1 MTTEEA
7 LEFLFDPAR
16 DRYRGVYPVKRRGW
30 RAMSTSE
37 GKWSQV
43 GTTRK
48 TQREAALDLIKHL
61 EGVYGERWTEV
72 YTNGTGMSDSRPA
85 AHTLRKTGRL
95 YVVEVW
101 VSGAPVEVT
110 PDMVRDKSGAWAG
123 AWATRKDAFRA
134 MKEFRDKFR
143 KIYDSAG
150 RPAVMK
156 I

>member
-1 MTTEEA
+1 MTVEEG
-7 LEFLFDPAR
+7 LEFLYDTVR

-30 RAMSTSE
+30 RAMSRSE

-48 TQREAALDLIKHL
+48 TQREAALDLIEFL
-61 EGVYGERWTEV
+61 EGVYGERWNDV
-72 YTNGTGMSDSRPA
+72 YTNGTGVSDSRPT

-95 YVVEVW
+95 YIASVW
-101 VSGAPVEVT
+101 ISGSPVEVT
-110 PDMVRDKSGAWAG
+110 PDMVSDRTGAWAG
-123 AWATRKDAFRA
+123 AWVTRRDAFRA

-143 KIYDSAG
+143 NIYDSAG